1 MDRYFHHKTLFS
13 KPVRL
18 RSVTEVKRRI
28 LSIQDQFL
36 KTKLVVGFHVNQ
48 ENEQNRRRVV
58 LTTEQ
63 FLSEVE
69 HSDNDSF
76 VSNVK
81 RFVDEIENPE
91 EEEEEE
97 EEEEMEIEEH
107 EEYVEQ
113 SKKKN
118 SVVTSS
124 TTLNTSNESTG
135 RRPSVRSVRAEEFH
149 FHLKYEPKILKNT
162 GTLLA
167 THV

>member
-1 MDRYFHHKTLFS
+1 
-13 KPVRL
+13 VRL

-48 ENEQNRRRVV
+48 VKEQNHRRVV

-69 HSDNDSF
+69 QSDNALF

-81 RFVDEIENPE
+81 RFVNEIENPE

-97 EEEEMEIEEH
+97 MENEEV
-107 EEYVEQ
+107 YVEHY
-113 SKKKN
+113 KKR

-124 TTLNTSNESTG
+124 TLCSSAKRENLPFVT
-135 RRPSVRSVRAEEFH
+135 
-149 FHLKYEPKILKNT
+149 HLLIAL
-162 GTLLA
+162 
-167 THV
+167 THITYIIQNNP